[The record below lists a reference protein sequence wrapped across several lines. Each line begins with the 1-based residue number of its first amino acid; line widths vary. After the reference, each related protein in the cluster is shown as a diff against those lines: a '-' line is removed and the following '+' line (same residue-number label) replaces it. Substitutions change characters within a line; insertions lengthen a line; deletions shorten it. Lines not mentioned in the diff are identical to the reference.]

1 LLLAQADSLG
11 SAFAVERRLA
21 FTLEVVLNLIKDSTD
36 VLASMLEQ
44 PEWQGKIEQA
54 IGVGKEKGYL
64 THADLQEEIGITS
77 SHELF
82 ELFVSSVRRQGVA
95 VYRNHDDVPEDL
107 LDEAAE
113 DTAAVE
119 PAAEEI
125 QSSERDSEGGGDPMK
140 MYLQE
145 MGRIALLT
153 REEEVEIAK
162 RIEAGL
168 LEVMRNLLSCPTII
182 AEVVKKFEQ
191 VESNERKN
199 KAEFVEGLA
208 SVEPDVP
215 LAETTSDLSEV
226 DVAADGEDEEEEE
239 EAVEEETVAA
249 VPHQEKMSAAQD
261 AALEKIQEC
270 LPKMRSLLKRVNKG
284 EIEGDAFEKAR
295 KAVLDGLADVRFA
308 PAFVESLKRYATEL
322 SDFIKREERAI
333 AALVVDHAKLERPRF
348 IMTFQAR
355 SADDTWLASEIR
367 AIKEPGR
374 LKIKERLKEVAPK
387 VKEHQQNLA
396 RVQEQIGLPLLVFKH
411 CYRQIRSGADQA
423 QKATHEMTQANLRL
437 VVSIAKRYASRGMLI
452 SDLIQEGNVG
462 LMRAVDKF
470 DYKRGYKFSTY
481 ATWWIRQGITRA
493 LADQGRLI
501 RLPVHLS
508 ESHNKMRRESNMFLQ
523 KHGRSP
529 TDSELADLT
538 QLPLDKI
545 RQLLKSVKDPFS
557 LDAPVG
563 DESDS
568 SLGDFVE
575 DQAAEVPL
583 EKAADEQFRIL
594 LSNAMKD
601 LSEREQEVLRLRF
614 GLGTTN
620 DLTLEEIGKQ
630 FGVTRERIRQIEA
643 KALRKMRLGSESKA
657 LQSYFPHDIEIK
669 A

>member
-1 LLLAQADSLG
+1 M
-11 SAFAVERRLA
+11 
-21 FTLEVVLNLIKDSTD
+21 NLIKDSTD
-36 VLASMLEQ
+36 VLVSMLEQ

-54 IGVGKEKGYL
+54 IGVGKDKGYL
-64 THADLQEEIGITS
+64 THADLQEEVGISS

-82 ELFVSSVRRQGVA
+82 ELFVLSVRRQGVA

-107 LDEAAE
+107 LDDSAEETSVAESAA
-113 DTAAVE
+113 T
-119 PAAEEI
+119 EEI

-145 MGRIALLT
+145 MGRVALLS
-153 REEEVEIAK
+153 REQEVEIAK

-168 LEVMRNLLSCPTII
+168 LEVMRSLLGCPAMVAAVI
-182 AEVVKKFEQ
+182 EKYEQ
-191 VESNERKN
+191 VEEKEWKN
-199 KAEFVEGLA
+199 KAEFVESLA
-208 SVEPDVP
+208 NAEPEVP
-215 LAETTSDLSEV
+215 LAEAPPEAGDV
-226 DVAADGEDEEEEE
+226 DVDADEEEEE
-239 EAVEEETVAA
+239 VVEVEEVVASPTA
-249 VPHQEKMSAAQD
+249 HQEKMSAAQD
-261 AALEKIQEC
+261 AALERIRET
-270 LPKMRSLLKRVNKG
+270 LPKMRALLKRVKKG
-284 EIEGDAFEKAR
+284 EIEGAPFDKAR
-295 KAVLDGLADVRFA
+295 QAVLDGLEDVRFA
-308 PAFVESLKRYATEL
+308 PVFVERLKVYATEL
-322 SDFIKREERAI
+322 STFIQREERAI
-333 AALVVDHAKLERPRF
+333 AALVVDRAGLERRRF

-355 SADDTWLASEIR
+355 SADETWLASEIR
-367 AIKEPGR
+367 DIKEPAR
-374 LKIKERLKEVAPK
+374 LKIKQKLKEVAPQ
-387 VKEHQQNLA
+387 VKEHQENLA
-396 RVQEQIGLPLLVFKH
+396 RVQAQIGLPLLVFKH
-411 CYRQIRSGADQA
+411 NHRQMRSGADQA
-423 QKATHEMTQANLRL
+423 QRAKDEMTKANLRL
-437 VVSIAKRYASRGMLI
+437 VVSIAKRYSNRGMHI
-452 SDLIQEGNVG
+452 SDLTQEGNVG

-508 ESHNKMRRESNMFLQ
+508 ESHNKMRRESSIFLQ
-523 KHGRSP
+523 KNGRGP

-538 QLPLDKI
+538 QLPLEKI
-545 RQLLKSVKDPFS
+545 RQLLKAVKDPYS

-583 EKAADEQFRIL
+583 EKAADTQFKIL
-594 LSNAMKD
+594 LESAMKD
-601 LSEREQEVLRLRF
+601 LSDREQEVLRLRF

-643 KALRKMRLGSESKA
+643 KALRKIRMGPESKA

>member
-1 LLLAQADSLG
+1 MSL
-11 SAFAVERRLA
+11 
-21 FTLEVVLNLIKDSTD
+21 NKDSTD

-54 IGVGKEKGYL
+54 IGVGKDKGYL
-64 THADLQEEIGITS
+64 THADLQEEVGLTS

-82 ELFVSSVRRQGVA
+82 ELFVVSVRRQGVS
-95 VYRNHDDVPEDL
+95 VYRNNDDVPEDL
-107 LDEAAE
+107 LEDSAEEAGA
-113 DTAAVE
+113 TE
-119 PAAEEI
+119 PAAEEEI
-125 QSSERDSEGGGDPMK
+125 QSSERDSEGGGDPVK

-145 MGRIALLT
+145 MGRVPLLT

-168 LEVMRNLLSCPTII
+168 LEVMRNLLSCPT
-182 AEVVKKFEQ
+182 VVAAVVEKYEQ
-191 VESNERKN
+191 VEANEWKN
-199 KAEFVEGLA
+199 KADFVESLA
-208 SVEPDVP
+208 TVEVDVP
-215 LAETTSDLSEV
+215 LVEV
-226 DVAADGEDEEEEE
+226 ATEEGDVEVADEEEDEDE
-239 EAVEEETVAA
+239 SAATEETTNSPTAHA
-249 VPHQEKMSAAQD
+249 EKMSAAQD
-261 AALEKIQEC
+261 AALARIAEV
-270 LPKMRSLLKRVNKG
+270 LPKMRALGKRVQKG
-284 EIEGDAFEKAR
+284 EIEGAAFDKAR
-295 KAVLDGLADVRFA
+295 QAVVDGLAEVRFA
-308 PAFVESLKRYATEL
+308 PAFVERLKTYANEL
-322 SDFIKREERAI
+322 YLFVQREERAI
-333 AALVVDHAKLERPRF
+333 GALVVEKAGLERRRF
-348 IMTFQAR
+348 VMTFQQRA
-355 SADDTWLASEIR
+355 ADEAWLASEIR
-367 AIKEPGR
+367 AIKEPSR
-374 LKIKERLKEVAPK
+374 QKIKEKLKEVAPQ
-387 VKEHQQNLA
+387 VREHQQNLA
-396 RVQEQIGLPLLVFKH
+396 RVQAQIGLPIIVFKDARRH
-411 CYRQIRSGADQA
+411 MVSGAEQS
-423 QKATHEMTQANLRL
+423 QKAKDEMTKANLRL
-437 VVSIAKRYASRGMLI
+437 VVSIAKRYSNRGMQI

-508 ESHNKMRRESNMFLQ
+508 ESHNKMRRESNIFLQ
-523 KHGRSP
+523 KNGRTP

-538 QLPLDKI
+538 GIPIEKI
-545 RQLLKSVKDPFS
+545 RQLFKAVKDPYS

-583 EKAADEQFRIL
+583 EKASAEQFEIL
-594 LSNAMKD
+594 LKRALKD
-601 LSEREQEVLRLRF
+601 LSAREQEVLRLRF

-643 KALRKMRLGSESKA
+643 KALRKIRMGAESES
-657 LQSYFPHDIEIK
+657 LRSFFPHDIEIK